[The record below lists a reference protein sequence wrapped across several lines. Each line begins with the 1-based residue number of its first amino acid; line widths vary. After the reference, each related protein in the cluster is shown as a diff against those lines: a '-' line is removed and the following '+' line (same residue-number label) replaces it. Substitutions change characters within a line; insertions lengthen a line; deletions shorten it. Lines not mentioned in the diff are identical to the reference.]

1 MEGLGGIMKRLVE
14 MRVAQWREILQDLV
28 EKSAQAAKPLISH
41 LPGFV
46 TWLVLTLCMGWIGG
60 RWAAQSVMA
69 QRMALGSISTASSE
83 EGSTTPRPQRA
94 PASEPERRIEGKPYL
109 GIRGKEVRQ
118 GEIRGV
124 KVIEVF
130 PGAPA
135 ATAGLHAAHDA
146 LPADKQHSPEQAG
159 HIIIGANGRIVR
171 SEDNLATILAQSAP
185 GDVLTLL
192 VISAD
197 GGSYEIIPV
206 TLGVAPDPSAVILTS
221 TEVRSSQTP

>member
-14 MRVAQWREILQDLV
+14 IRVAQWRRILQDLV
-28 EKSAQAAKPLISH
+28 EKSTQAAKPLISH

-46 TWLVLTLCMGWIGG
+46 TWLVLTLCIGWIGG
-60 RWAAQSVMA
+60 RWAAQSVVA
-69 QRMALGSISTASSE
+69 QNMTFMSTSAASSDK
-83 EGSTTPRPQRA
+83 GKPTPILQRA
-94 PASEPERRIEGKPYL
+94 SESKPERRIEGRPYL

-124 KVIEVF
+124 KVLEVF

-135 ATAGLHAAHDA
+135 ATAGLHSAHDA
-146 LPADKQHSPEQAG
+146 IPADMPHSPEQAG

-221 TEVRSSQTP
+221 TEVR

>member
-1 MEGLGGIMKRLVE
+1 MKRIVE
-14 MRVAQWREILQDLV
+14 MRVAQWRGILQDFV
-28 EKSAQAAKPLISH
+28 EKSTRAAKPLIPH

-46 TWLVLTLCMGWIGG
+46 TWLALTLCIGWIGG
-60 RWAAQSVMA
+60 RWAAQSVVA
-69 QRMALGSISTASSE
+69 QNMTFMSTSTASRDA
-83 EGSTTPRPQRA
+83 GNPTPILHQRA
-94 PASEPERRIEGKPYL
+94 FKGEPEKRVQGKPYL

-124 KVIEVF
+124 KVLEVF

-135 ATAGLHAAHDA
+135 AMAGLHSAHDST
-146 LPADKQHSPEQAG
+146 PADMQHSPEQAG

-171 SEDNLATILAQSAP
+171 SEDNLSTILAQSAP

-206 TLGVAPDPSAVILTS
+206 TLGVAPDPSSVILTS
-221 TEVRSSQTP
+221 TEVRSSHTP